1 GNMILRENTNTVI
14 LIDFGLA
21 GNVNSQSINQAA
33 NMAFAPWE
41 QMLET
46 EKSATIDVYTLAA
59 SLFYLVTGDTPTPSL
74 ARKMLNN
81 ELIEPKRINSR
92 ISDKLNQ
99 AIVKGL
105 ELEPKNRPQSMKEWV
120 GLFPGLSSG
129 NNGNE
134 VELKSYVGM
143 DYRKLRD
150 LLKAGKWKEA
160 DEETL
165 RVMLAVAREREGWLN
180 VESIDNF
187 PCADLRTI
195 DQLWVKYSDGRFG
208 FSVQKRIYQSLGGT
222 RPNNCNNF

>member
-1 GNMILRENTNTVI
+1 
-14 LIDFGLA
+14 
-21 GNVNSQSINQAA
+21 
-33 NMAFAPWE
+33 
-41 QMLET
+41 
-46 EKSATIDVYTLAA
+46 
-59 SLFYLVTGDTPTPSL
+59 
-74 ARKMLNN
+74 
-81 ELIEPKRINSR
+81 PKRINSR
-92 ISDKLNQ
+92 ISDRLNQ

-160 DEETL
+160 DEETR
-165 RVMLAVAREREGWLN
+165 RVMLCVGEREGSGWLN

-187 PCADLRTI
+187 PCEDLSII
-195 DQLWVKYSDGRFG
+195 DKLWVKYSDGRFG
-208 FSVQKRIYQSLGGT
+208 FSVQKRIYQGLGGT
-222 RPNNCNNF
+222 RQYNQIGWNKFGDKVGWRKGWSWLYYSEFTFDKKAPEGHLPTSPDTSPVSRGVGMEWGGVWVCLLSRRDL